1 MGLRTT
7 SSDPSRNR
15 RRRLERLPGK
25 HPIFKQTP
33 AAATSDLPPYVAM
46 RRFAAIFAALAL
58 VAVVVIGVTQAGSG
72 SGSDDAKPAFDLER
86 AQRDLAGAPAPLAS
100 LHRQSSELLPG
111 GPRAFRKRLASLEG
125 YPVVVNKWAS
135 WCGPCRTEF
144 PIFQR
149 QATVQ
154 GKKVAFLGV
163 NAGDSTGPAERFLRD
178 QPLPF
183 PSYLDPDE
191 DIAKT
196 IRAPANYPITIFFD
210 RRGKLAYV
218 HQGGYRR
225 ESDLVDDMTRYLS

>member
-1 MGLRTT
+1 
-7 SSDPSRNR
+7 
-15 RRRLERLPGK
+15 
-25 HPIFKQTP
+25 
-33 AAATSDLPPYVAM
+33 M

-72 SGSDDAKPAFDLER
+72 SGSDAAKPAFDLKR
-86 AQRDLAGAPAPLAS
+86 AQRDLAGAPAPLAA

-154 GKKVAFLGV
+154 GKKVAFIGV
-163 NAGDSTGPAERFLRD
+163 NAGDSTGPAKRFLAR

-183 PSYLDPDE
+183 PSYLDHDE

-196 IRAPANYPITIFFD
+196 IKAPANYPITVFFD
-210 RRGKLAYV
+210 KDGKLAYV
-218 HQGGYRR
+218 HQGGYQR
-225 ESDLVDDMTRYLS
+225 ESDLVDDMQRYLS